1 MIYKFTNCFVSGVHA
16 MTDESKSSPPPG
28 GQFLVYQTEDGKLK
42 IDVRFE
48 GETVWLTQQHM
59 AELFQMTQQNI
70 SLHLQNIYAEGE
82 LERGATHKE
91 SLSVRQEGTRSVQ
104 RRVDFYNLDA
114 ILSVGYRVKSVV
126 ATRFRIWAT
135 QRLRE
140 YIVKGFVLDDER
152 LKNPDQPFDYF
163 EELTRRIQDIRTS
176 ERRFYQ
182 KITDIYATSID
193 YDPTQEISIVFF
205 KTVQNKVHWAITGQT
220 AAEIVHDR
228 VDAAKTNLGLTNWR
242 GAVVRKQDVVVAK
255 NYLTEPEL
263 AALNN
268 LMEQYLV
275 FAEGQAMRRIPM
287 HMADW
292 IKKLDAFLTLNQ
304 RDILSHAGRISHEVA
319 QVKAELEYD
328 RYRALVD
335 AQPRPVDGDFEQ
347 AAKQIKRTHAEARRT
362 RRKK

>member
-1 MIYKFTNCFVSGVHA
+1 
-16 MTDESKSSPPPG
+16 MTPQQRS
-28 GQFLVYQTEDGKLK
+28 QFLVYQTQDGKLK

-48 GETVWLTQQHM
+48 GETVWLTQQQM
-59 AELFQMTQQNI
+59 AELFQTSVPNVSMHIRNVFD
-70 SLHLQNIYAEGE
+70 EGE
-82 LERGATHKE
+82 LEPNSVVKE
-91 SLSVRQEGTRSVQ
+91 SLTTAADGKNYSTR
-104 RRVDFYNLDA
+104 FYNLDV
-114 ILSVGYRVKSVV
+114 IISVGYRVKSHRG
-126 ATRFRIWAT
+126 TQFRMWAT

-193 YDPTQEISIVFF
+193 YDPTQEISIRFF

-228 VDAAKTNLGLTNWR
+228 VDAAKPNLGLTNWR
-242 GAVVRKQDVVVAK
+242 GATIRKDDVAIAK

-268 LMEQYLV
+268 LVEQYLV
-275 FAEGQAMRRIPM
+275 FAEGQAMRRVPM
-287 HMADW
+287 HMGDW
-292 IKKLDAFLTLNQ
+292 IKKLDGFLSLNE
-304 RDILSHAGRISHEVA
+304 RDILTHAGHISHEMA
-319 QVKAELEYD
+319 LAKAELEYD
-328 RYRALVD
+328 KFKALGSAGPRAVD
-335 AQPRPVDGDFEQ
+335 ADFER
-347 AAKQIKRTHAEARRT
+347 ATKQLPKLSG
-362 RRKK
+362 RKKPKRDKT

>member
-1 MIYKFTNCFVSGVHA
+1 M
-16 MTDESKSSPPPG
+16 SKASETPPPSG
-28 GQFLVYQTEDGKLK
+28 GQFIVYQTEDGKLK

-59 AELFQMTQQNI
+59 AELFQTTKQNVSLHIQNI
-70 SLHLQNIYAEGE
+70 FAEGE
-82 LERGATHKE
+82 LPEVSVVKE
-91 SLSVRQEGTRSVQ
+91 SLTTAADGKRYATKL
-104 RRVDFYNLDA
+104 YNLDV
-114 ILSVGYRVKSVV
+114 IISVGYRVKSSV

-163 EELTRRIQDIRTS
+163 EELMRRIQDIRTS

-193 YDPTQEISIVFF
+193 YDPTQEVSIVFF

-228 VDAAKTNLGLTNWR
+228 VDAAKANLGLTNWR
-242 GAVVRKQDVVVAK
+242 GAVIRKHDVAIAK

-268 LMEQYLV
+268 LVEQYLI
-275 FAEGQAMRRIPM
+275 FAEGQAMRRVAM

-292 IKKLDAFLTLNQ
+292 IKKLDAFLTLNE
-304 RDILSHAGRISHEVA
+304 RDILTHAGRISHEIA
-319 QVKAELEYD
+319 
-328 RYRALVD
+328 
-335 AQPRPVDGDFEQ
+335 
-347 AAKQIKRTHAEARRT
+347 
-362 RRKK
+362 